1 MGLMTLFR
9 PKKDLATR
17 MVEGSL
23 VEGGR
28 NNPFEQFQVRSMVA
42 AGMTIEGNINSRNGA
57 AVDGTVSG
65 DVSILGANTALL
77 IREGARI
84 HGTARAPMVLVRGEV
99 YGDIE
104 GRFVRLFAGCRVHG
118 AIRAG
123 RLVVDDGATIL
134 NGGVGIGNEVLTMP
148 AGTARLVPGVRGAP
162 PLRTASPAAGG
173 LEAADAPA
181 PAEPTAM
188 STVEPINSEDRMR
201 DMLAVFTRPRLAS
214 VG

>member
-1 MGLMTLFR
+1 MGMMTLFR

-17 MVEGSL
+17 L
-23 VEGGR
+23 VEGTLVEAKR
-28 NNPFEQFQVRSMVA
+28 NNPFDQFQVRSLVA
-42 AGMTIEGNINSRNGA
+42 GGMTIEGNITSRNGA

-65 DVSILGANTALL
+65 DVTILGANTALL
-77 IREGARI
+77 IRDGARV

-134 NGGVGIGNEVLTMP
+134 NGGVGIGNEVMTVP

-162 PLRTASPAAGG
+162 PVADVTAPAAT
-173 LEAADAPA
+173 APA
-181 PAEPTAM
+181 TPAVVP
-188 STVEPINSEDRMR
+188 SPIPLTPAQPVSSEDRMR
-201 DMLAVFTRPRLAS
+201 DMLAAVGRPRVAA
-214 VG
+214 VA